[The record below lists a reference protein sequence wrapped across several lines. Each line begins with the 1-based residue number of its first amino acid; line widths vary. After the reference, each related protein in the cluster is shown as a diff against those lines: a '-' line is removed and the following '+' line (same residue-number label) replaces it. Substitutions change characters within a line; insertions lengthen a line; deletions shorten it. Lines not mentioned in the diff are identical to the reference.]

1 MNRAIAKLRALLPF
15 VLRRLASAGA
25 VALLAS
31 CSVGPDYQ
39 KPPAETPDSFKELG
53 DWKPAE
59 PKAAASGQP
68 WWSVYDDPVL
78 DQLEKQVD
86 ISNQNLKASEA
97 AYRQAVA
104 LVGEAR
110 AGYFPSIG
118 LDPSATRSRT
128 PGGSFNSSGS
138 GSGHASIG
146 NQFSLPVDASWVID
160 IWGQVRRQV
169 ESARATAQA
178 SAATLSALRLS
189 EQATLAQ
196 DYFQLRVD
204 DELKRLLDDTA
215 KAYAR
220 TLQITQNRYKVG
232 VSARSDVAQA
242 QAQLDNTRSQALAIE
257 VPRAQLEHAIAVL
270 IGKPPSEFQLVAS
283 PTPYAIH
290 VPVAPAGLPS
300 ALLERN
306 PTVASAERSV
316 AAANAQIGVAIA
328 GYFPTLTLTGSYGF
342 SSSMLDTLMKSSN
355 LAWTIGPQVNW
366 NLFNGGLTASQ
377 VAAARA
383 GYDQTVANYRQ
394 AVLTSFQGVEDNL
407 AALKILEQQAVV
419 QDSAVKAAQLAE
431 KLILNQYLAGNVDFT
446 TVVTAQATALADQQT
461 AYGVTQSQLNAS
473 VLLIETLGGGWDA
486 SQIPDAS
493 LPLLEPPEEVP
504 DVPGTNPHPGT
515 GSP

>member
-1 MNRAIAKLRALLPF
+1 MISPRAKI
-15 VLRRLASAGA
+15 LAF
-25 VALLAS
+25 LAATMLAA
-31 CSVGPDYQ
+31 CSVGPDYK
-39 KPPAETPDSFKELG
+39 KPPAETPESFKELG

-59 PKAAASGQP
+59 PAAPASGQP
-68 WWSVYDDPVL
+68 WWSVYNDPVL
-78 DQLEKQVD
+78 DGLEKQVD
-86 ISNQNLKASEA
+86 VSNQNLKASEA
-97 AYRQAVA
+97 AYRQSVA

-110 AGYFPSIG
+110 AAYFPSIG
-118 LDPSATRSRT
+118 IDPSATRSRT
-128 PGGSFNSSGS
+128 PAGSSGS
-138 GSGHASIG
+138 GGGGNGAKIG

-178 SAATLSALRLS
+178 SAATLAALRLS

-215 KAYAR
+215 KGYAR
-220 TLQITQNRYKVG
+220 TLQITENRYQVG

-270 IGKPPSEFQLVAS
+270 VGKPPSEFELAAS
-283 PTPYAIH
+283 PTPYALH
-290 VPVAPAGLPS
+290 VPVAPAGVPS

-306 PTVASAERSV
+306 PTVASAERGV

-355 LAWTIGPQVNW
+355 LAWTIGPQINFNV
-366 NLFNGGLTASQ
+366 FNGGLTTAQ
-377 VAAARA
+377 VEAARA
-383 GYDQTVANYRQ
+383 GYDQTVAVYRQ
-394 AVLTSFQGVEDNL
+394 AVLASFQGVEDNL
-407 AALKILEQQAVV
+407 AALRILEQQAKVE
-419 QDSAVKAAQLAE
+419 DSAVAAAQLAE

-446 TVVTAQATALADQQT
+446 TVVTAQATSLADQQS
-461 AYGVTQSQLNAS
+461 AYGVTQSRLNAS

-486 SQIPDAS
+486 SQIPGAS
-493 LPLLEPPEEVP
+493 LPLLEPPAEVP
-504 DVPGTNPHPGT
+504 DMPGTNPHPGT
-515 GSP
+515 GAP